1 MTNEACPFFL
11 HRRFCLRLRFEDGSN
26 LETDLSK
33 LIKEHVCLEQL
44 SSAKI
49 APDWGCPEFNEGRV
63 DIEPKTL
70 HCFAIN
76 QNKDD
81 NRC

>member
-1 MTNEACPFFL
+1 MTNEAGPFFL
-11 HRRFCLRLRFEDGSN
+11 HRRIVLSIVFQDGST
-26 LETDLSK
+26 LETDLSQ

-49 APDWGCPEFNEGRV
+49 DPDWGCLEFNEGRV

-70 HCFAIN
+70 HRFAIK
-76 QNKDD
+76 QNKDH